1 MENSAGLYHTKLFLH
16 WHWRF

>member
-16 WHWRF
+16 WHCSF

>member
-1 MENSAGLYHTKLFLH
+1 MENSAGFYNTQLFLH